1 VPDYGMREHMVE
13 GVNILKVYINI
24 INIITV

>member
-13 GVNILKVYINI
+13 GVNILKVYTNI
-24 INIITV
+24 IKV

>member
-13 GVNILKVYINI
+13 GVNILKVYT
-24 INIITV
+24 NIITV